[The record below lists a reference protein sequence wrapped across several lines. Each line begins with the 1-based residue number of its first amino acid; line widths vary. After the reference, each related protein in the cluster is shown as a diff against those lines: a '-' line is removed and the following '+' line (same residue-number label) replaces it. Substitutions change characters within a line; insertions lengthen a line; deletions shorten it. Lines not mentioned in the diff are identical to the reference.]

1 MESHEENITEED
13 VMGVVDVFTRVP
25 VVILKMVVSKNM
37 NVVKKFESQIENY
50 KDQLSEE
57 DTEKI
62 KKVMEMPVPELQ
74 EILSKAYAKTG
85 HKQLKVLADPK
96 AEPFITDNFRELK
109 ILLFK

>member
-1 MESHEENITEED
+1 MELHEENITEED

-37 NVVKKFESQIENY
+37 NVVKKFESQIEDY
-50 KDQLSEE
+50 KDQLREE

-85 HKQLKVLADPK
+85 HKQLKILADPK